1 MTTDYYGTQ
10 KYLITFYQGEY
21 PDVDPNV
28 TYNDGELLKE
38 GLTMKPMGNKCY
50 IEDETRHY
58 FGIPINV
65 VTQDYDYDK
74 IQRVCGF
81 KKLPRI
87 ETASRKEITFT
98 DGRDSYTMG
107 KHESIHFLKKE
118 NKNMLVFRKKEIC
131 KVKQKS
137 YEMYSFLCSIFKKER
152 GFTPLLGNTY
162 VLSDVLIDKLE
173 RYERKTWLSHL
184 FDAEHPNIFF
194 TVTDA

>member
-1 MTTDYYGTQ
+1 MGKLKNLLQSRFYYGTQ
-10 KYLITFYQGEY
+10 KYLITFYEGEY
-21 PDVDPNV
+21 PDIDPNV
-28 TYNDGELLKE
+28 TYSDGELLKE
-38 GLTMKPMGNKCY
+38 GLTMKPIGNNSY

-107 KHESIHFLKKE
+107 KHESVHFLKKE
-118 NKNMLVFRKKEIC
+118 DEIIRKIFTGYENKVIMAAGCFVQGSSIELSADGPVRPPYAVYFQGGLTWYHAKLGILMSLQQLV
-131 KVKQKS
+131 
-137 YEMYSFLCSIFKKER
+137 
-152 GFTPLLGNTY
+152 
-162 VLSDVLIDKLE
+162 DAKL
-173 RYERKTWLSHL
+173 
-184 FDAEHPNIFF
+184 
-194 TVTDA
+194 VTL